1 MRQLAALDRI
11 EHRPVCYDEPT
22 GRLFQELLMKPR
34 TLGAQVL
41 GGADQAMLVP
51 EVQCARLS
59 VGCISVKGKASPPS
73 IKWSRTGPAHAPYSR
88 ALNASAFD
96 AADGIA
102 SNAQVTSRS
111 ASFFMQPTEF

>member
-1 MRQLAALDRI
+1 MQNENLAEPDSRSARIALVGYSMWQLSALDRI

-59 VGCISVKGKASPPS
+59 VGCN
-73 IKWSRTGPAHAPYSR
+73 SR
-88 ALNASAFD
+88 
-96 AADGIA
+96 
-102 SNAQVTSRS
+102 
-111 ASFFMQPTEF
+111 